1 MSLDK
6 LCSKDKRCLWPAL
19 LAALLV
25 ISLASA
31 YVFWKVID
39 TSREIQHY
47 RPLTAKVAPT
57 PVALKSKILFSGN
70 SFWGRYTNDAAMKTD
85 KPYEFPF
92 ARLGEFGR
100 ENYDAW
106 VTGLECPTTE
116 KAANMTSA
124 QMEEALVF
132 NCNPAYLPEFAKWFT
147 AVSLANNHT
156 DNQGADGFTETQAAL
171 AKNNVQYFGH
181 YDPEALN
188 DVCDIVAVPVRVK
201 MSDGSEQKNQLPIAM
216 CGYHF
221 VFKLPSAQS
230 IALISECA
238 KYLPTIVLPHGGA
251 EYRPAPDEIKTRLY
265 RSMIDAGADM
275 VIGDH
280 PHWVQTTEAYSGK
293 LIVYSMGNFMFD
305 QQWAEELMRSAA
317 IEVDVEW
324 DQSAEIDSWTSISG
338 CEQYQD
344 DCLETIKNLGLKKPT
359 LKYRFGVIAT
369 GDKGY
374 QTYLAPDLQAVVE
387 QRLGWQQTMQALGQ
401 E

>member
-1 MSLDK
+1 MLKVECRSARK
-6 LCSKDKRCLWPAL
+6 RYLCWL
-19 LAALLV
+19 LAATLLF
-25 ISLASA
+25 LALVNGFVFYLIKNSEKTLDNMPLVAVRPPTAESVSA
-31 YVFWKVID
+31 
-39 TSREIQHY
+39 
-47 RPLTAKVAPT
+47 
-57 PVALKSKILFSGN
+57 KILFTGN

-156 DNQGADGFTETQAAL
+156 DNQGADGFTETQEAL

-344 DCLETIKNLGLKKPT
+344 DCLETIKNLGLKKT
-359 LKYRFGVIAT
+359 N
-369 GDKGY
+369 
-374 QTYLAPDLQAVVE
+374 VE
-387 QRLGWQQTMQALGQ
+387 ISLWGNCDWRQGLSNLSSARPSGGC
-401 E
+401 